1 MFQYVLANL
10 LANNEDCLGVL
21 FLDGTGETVDMACA
35 GLSPYEM
42 RVAGAYLGIY
52 LRQLRKTLAGNHLG
66 RPLLVHI
73 EKSGTHVY
81 AVPLPDGYYLAM
93 VQRQPAL
100 VARSRATLEEAVRQL
115 EREVFANGYHG
126 SHEP

>member
-10 LANNEDCLGVL
+10 LANNEHCLGVL
-21 FLDGTGETVDMACA
+21 FLDGTGETVEMACA

-52 LRQLRKTLAGNHLG
+52 LRQLRKTLDGNQLG

-126 SHEP
+126 SQ